1 MNSSTLDLLQ
11 WHSIQKI
18 TWTSRFLVFYIYW
31 LNPASQSAIIFFRPI
46 MLCQHFSFH
55 SYHIYILCFYW
66 TNFFYIQITFIL
78 QHKKITFIIKSSKFW
93 LFDKMKL
100 RLSLPIHNVC
110 LRWFSISKFVFS
122 KIFSIKILMYEI
134 IWNVKKSSL

>member
-18 TWTSRFLVFYIYW
+18 TRTSRFLMFYIYW
-31 LNPASQSAIIFFRPI
+31 LNPASQPSYFSAQ
-46 MLCQHFSFH
+46 LCYAQHLSFH
-55 SYHIYILCFYW
+55 SYHIFILCFYW
-66 TNFFYIQITFIL
+66 TNSFYIQITFIL

-100 RLSLPIHNVC
+100 RLSLPIYNVC

-122 KIFSIKILMYEI
+122 KNIFHKNLDARDNM
-134 IWNVKKSSL
+134 